1 MVRTPAPPRDNRPLA
16 RYNGGVGVEPLPTGW
31 EFADPSTAHP
41 SGVVAIG
48 ADLEPGTLLAAYR
61 HGLFP
66 MPDDVPGGLVWWSPD
81 PRGVL
86 DPHRFHASRS
96 LQRTRRRFAVHVDTR
111 FDEVVATCAAVPRP
125 GAWISPAV
133 ADAYGRLHE
142 LGWAHSVEVT
152 DDTGRLVGGVYGV
165 GIGGFFAGE
174 SMFHLVPDASK
185 VALWALC
192 ELMAAGGGSLVDVQW
207 TTEHLRSLGAVD
219 LPRDEYLARLAEA
232 TALAVDPFT
241 AG

>member
-1 MVRTPAPPRDNRPLA
+1 M
-16 RYNGGVGVEPLPTGW
+16 GVEPLPTGW
-31 EFADPSTAHP
+31 EFPDPSSAHP

-61 HGLFP
+61 QGLFP

-81 PRGVL
+81 PRGVI

-96 LQRTRRRFAVHVDTR
+96 LHRARRHVDIHVDTR
-111 FDEVVATCAAVPRP
+111 FAEVVEACASVPRP
-125 GAWISPAV
+125 GAWISPAI

-152 DDTGRLVGGVYGV
+152 DEEGRLVGGVYGV

-174 SMFHLVPDASK
+174 SMFHLQRDASK

-192 ELMAAGGGSLVDVQW
+192 EVFSGGGGTLVDVQW
-207 TTEHLRSLGAVD
+207 TTPHLRTLGAVD
-219 LPRDEYLARLAEA
+219 VPRDDYLTQLAAA
-232 TALAVDPFT
+232 TALPVDPF
-241 AG
+241 ASR

>member
-1 MVRTPAPPRDNRPLA
+1 M
-16 RYNGGVGVEPLPTGW
+16 GVEPLPTGW
-31 EFADPSTAHP
+31 EFPDPSTAHP

-48 ADLEPGTLLAAYR
+48 ADLEPGTLLTAYR
-61 HGLFP
+61 QGLFP

-81 PRGVL
+81 PRGVI

-96 LQRTRRRFAVHVDTR
+96 LHRARRHVDIHVDTR
-111 FDEVVATCAAVPRP
+111 FAEVVEACASVPRP
-125 GAWISPAV
+125 GAWISPAI

-152 DDTGRLVGGVYGV
+152 DEEGRLVGGVYGV

-174 SMFHLVPDASK
+174 SMFHLRRDASK

-192 ELMAAGGGSLVDVQW
+192 EVVSAGGGTLVDVQW
-207 TTEHLRSLGAVD
+207 TTPHLRTLGAVD
-219 LPRDEYLARLAEA
+219 VPRDDYLTQLAAA
-232 TALAVDPFT
+232 TALPVDPF
-241 AG
+241 ASR